1 MKIGTYILVKK
12 EKVGGSVAM
21 EHIVAKQGELM
32 SILLGYNIDA
42 GWRSQSDV
50 IIYVPYTEWAKFNSE
65 HSAIRVNIKSLN
77 HDNYMLDIAMALY
90 NELLFSSR
98 KGKDATLIIPVM
110 KGPDICKSDYIEFC
124 KKLPNAQLN
133 NAYCKIDNGIRN
145 YFRCIDV
152 NMNVSTLLKES
163 KLSEWNK
170 LLYRI
175 ALSYLLL
182 KEPINIQWR

>member
-1 MKIGTYILVKK
+1 MGTYILVKK

-21 EHIVAKQGELM
+21 EHIVARQGELM
-32 SILLGYNIDA
+32 SILLGYNIDT

-50 IIYVPYTEWAKFNSE
+50 IIHVPYDEWVKFCYENL
-65 HSAIRVNIKSLN
+65 AIRVNIKNIN
-77 HDNYMLDIAMALY
+77 HDCFMYDLAMALY

-98 KGKDATLIIPVM
+98 MGKDATLIIPTM
-110 KGPDICKSDYIEFC
+110 EGPDICKSDYIEFC
-124 KKLPNAQLN
+124 KKLPNAQLDS
-133 NAYCKIDNGIRN
+133 AYCKIDNGIRN

-152 NMNVSTLLKES
+152 NMNVSTMLKES
-163 KLSEWNK
+163 KLSDWNK